1 MSQQRGFV
9 PKHSGNRDKMLRHEL
24 LHMLKGRLSP
34 SVSDA
39 KTYLVRNKSCRAHGE
54 ILGCENMTQEHV
66 GVWLHLKWLYK
77 LTTSLFLCL
86 QVFNKRRSGRK
97 KMNLL

>member
-1 MSQQRGFV
+1 M
-9 PKHSGNRDKMLRHEL
+9 PEHSGNRDKMLRHEL
-24 LHMLKGRLSP
+24 LYMLTGRLST
-34 SVSDA
+34 SVRDA

-54 ILGCENMTQEHV
+54 ILGRDNMTQEHV

-77 LTTSLFLCL
+77 LTTSLFLRL
-86 QVFNKRRSGRK
+86 QVFNKRRRGRE